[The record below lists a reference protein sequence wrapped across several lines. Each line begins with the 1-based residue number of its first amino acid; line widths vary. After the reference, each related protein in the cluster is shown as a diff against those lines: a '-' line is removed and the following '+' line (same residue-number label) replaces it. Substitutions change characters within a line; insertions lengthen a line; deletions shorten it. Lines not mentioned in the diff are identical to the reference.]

1 MTNKKQAMTDSD
13 RLDAILE
20 LLEKIDWKLWEIYQG
35 SLGNQSQPE
44 SERVIKR

>member
-1 MTNKKQAMTDSD
+1 MTNKKQTMTDSD

-20 LLEKIDWKLWEIYQG
+20 LLEKIDWKLWEIYQR
-35 SLGNQSQPE
+35 SLSNQSQPE

>member
-1 MTNKKQAMTDSD
+1 MTNKKQMMTDSD

-20 LLEKIDWKLWEIYQG
+20 LLEKIDWKLWEIYQR
-35 SLGNQSQPE
+35 SLSNQPE